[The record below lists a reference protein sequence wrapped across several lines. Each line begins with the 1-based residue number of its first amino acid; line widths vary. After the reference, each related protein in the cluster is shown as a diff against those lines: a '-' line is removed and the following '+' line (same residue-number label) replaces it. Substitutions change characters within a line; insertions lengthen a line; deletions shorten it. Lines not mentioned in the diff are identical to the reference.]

1 MAREG
6 MPMTWHDTL
15 EGLKQELAEVR
26 AERER
31 RAEAEDAELQSERD
45 DLSQMAR
52 TLGINE
58 LLAEMNATLLDGKGG
73 IEPLVGW
80 EPGPG
85 DLELDP
91 GVGMNGDEP
100 DDGNTDVVTT
110 VLSWEER
117 GEMEIAVDLGL
128 SDDGIYL
135 QINEIEI
142 RPERDALEQGLIE
155 AFRDELE
162 L

>member
-1 MAREG
+1 
-6 MPMTWHDTL
+6 MTWHDTL
-15 EGLKQELAEVR
+15 EGLKQQLAEVR
-26 AERER
+26 AQRER
-31 RAEAEDAELQSERD
+31 RVEAEDAELQSERD
-45 DLSQMAR
+45 DLSRMAQ

-58 LLAEMNATLLDGKGG
+58 LLAEMNATLLDGKGN
-73 IEPLVGW
+73 IETIVGW
-80 EPGPG
+80 ESVAG

-91 GVGMNGDEP
+91 GIGINGDEP
-100 DDGNTDVVTT
+100 DDGEGDTDVITT
-110 VLSWEER
+110 ILSWEER

-128 SDDGIYL
+128 SEDGIYL

-142 RPERDALEQGLIE
+142 RPEREALEQGLIV

>member
-1 MAREG
+1 
-6 MPMTWHDTL
+6 MTWRDTL

-31 RAEAEDAELQSERD
+31 RVEAEDAELQSERD
-45 DLSQMAR
+45 DLSQMAQ

-58 LLAEMNATLLDGKGG
+58 LLAEMNATLLDGKGN
-73 IEPLVGW
+73 IETIVGW
-80 EPGPG
+80 ESGPE

-91 GVGMNGDEP
+91 GIGMNGDEP
-100 DDGNTDVVTT
+100 DDGEGDTDVVTT
-110 VLSWEER
+110 ILSWDER
-117 GEMEIAVDLGL
+117 GDMEIAVDLGL